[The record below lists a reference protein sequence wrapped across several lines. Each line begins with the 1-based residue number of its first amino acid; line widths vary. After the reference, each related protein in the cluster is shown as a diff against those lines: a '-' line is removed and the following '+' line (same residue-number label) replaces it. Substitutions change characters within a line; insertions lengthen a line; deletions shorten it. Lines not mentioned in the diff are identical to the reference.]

1 MHTLLEVVVLDAT
14 GPVVV
19 GLGAVAV
26 LLAGLAC
33 VRQVGNGRPHAK

>member
-14 GPVVV
+14 VPIVV

-26 LLAGLAC
+26 LLAGLGW
-33 VRQVGNGRPHAK
+33 VRQVGNSRPHAK